1 VIASVQQAPSSSD
14 LTFNK
19 NVTPAF
25 DMILVNSS
33 DGNFRLIIFMRIKM
47 NFIREAE
54 STEWTIFEKSNFE
67 KKFNTVIN
75 DKWASSLAIMTLTKN
90 KRAYL
95 DFRFSFTNMSSAFPP
110 SHWSITVRKIPKR
123 YEGYQSLVTPSRRT
137 AELDNQDFDLE
148 RKIRGTY
155 QRGVV
160 HEFGHLLGYDDEYR
174 AGSKYYTDVNSI
186 MNAGETIRQR
196 HRSHYMTWLSMT
208 LKAKKIN

>member
-1 VIASVQQAPSSSD
+1 MIASVQQAPSSLD

-75 DKWASSLAIMTLTKN
+75 D
-90 KRAYL
+90 
-95 DFRFSFTNMSSAFPP
+95 
-110 SHWSITVRKIPKR
+110 
-123 YEGYQSLVTPSRRT
+123 
-137 AELDNQDFDLE
+137 
-148 RKIRGTY
+148 
-155 QRGVV
+155 
-160 HEFGHLLGYDDEYR
+160 
-174 AGSKYYTDVNSI
+174 
-186 MNAGETIRQR
+186 
-196 HRSHYMTWLSMT
+196 
-208 LKAKKIN
+208 